1 MANKKTAN
9 GHKPVTKSELNKA
22 LKPILTETNRRFDI
36 IETRLEMGDRR
47 FIGLNARVENL
58 EKSVKN
64 LDEKFDDYF
73 TKMYSHID
81 AFMKRTETNE
91 REILFLGKQHDD
103 LAKYCIAKI
112 NYPVYGRNPQ

>member
-22 LKPILTETNRRFDI
+22 LKPILTETSRRFDI

-47 FIGLNARVENL
+47 FVGLNARVENL
-58 EKSVKN
+58 ENSVGKLN
-64 LDEKFDDYF
+64 EKFEEYF

-91 REILFLGKQHDD
+91 REILFLGKQHDH
-103 LAKYCIAKI
+103 LAKYCSTKI
-112 NYPVYGRNPQ
+112 GYPTYGRNL